1 LEELGQRAEKC
12 AAVSSSPTDGPS
24 DIVSAAA
31 GAAAARTVTVFT
43 DAGRSG
49 IAAAVS
55 ATDVSAEDSRFA
67 AGSGSA
73 VRLADAKSDTTLRA

>member
-12 AAVSSSPTDGPS
+12 AAVSSSPTDGPA
-24 DIVSAAA
+24 DTVSAGA
-31 GAAAARTVTVFT
+31 GAAAARTEIVFT

-55 ATDVSAEDSRFA
+55 ATNVSAEESRFA

-73 VRLADAKSDTTLRA
+73 VRLADAKSDATLRV